1 MKDLKLRDKV
11 RTLLYMIGMVAVLF
25 MAETT
30 IAYATSDDDALSNSI
45 LSEQPVDENR
55 TNIREPGSS
64 ENADDLKQLN
74 IANSLT
80 VSYDGGNGE
89 LAGTLRILLILT
101 AISLA
106 PILLVTITSF
116 TRILIVLHFTRQAL
130 NTTSAPPNQVLI
142 AISLFL
148 TFFIMQPTFSQIYTD
163 AVVPFENG
171 DIQLEEAMDLAIAPM
186 REFMAGQTQVKDN
199 LSIFIKAAAARH
211 EALDHVLLFGPPG
224 LGKTTLA
231 NIIANELNVN
241 IRVTSGPA
249 IERQGD
255 LAAILTN
262 LGDNDVL
269 FIDEIHRLSK
279 TVEEILY
286 SAMEDFALDIIIGK
300 GPAARSVRLDLPH
313 FTLIGATTRLGAIA
327 APLRDRFGVQCC
339 LEFYK
344 PEELQFIITRAAEI
358 LNVKI
363 DKEGAMEI
371 ARRSR
376 GIANR
381 LLKRVRDFAQVL
393 GVEVIDRQLADEALA
408 KLEVDRYGFD
418 RNDRKILTT
427 IVKTF
432 GGGPVG
438 IETIAAAVSE
448 ESSTIE
454 DVIEPY
460 LMQLGFLQRTPRGRC
475 VTRKAYEHLGL
486 SVPKSMDEVPEQ
498 LSL

>member
-1 MKDLKLRDKV
+1 MEFDDRIIAGAEQEADGWQYSLRP
-11 RTLLYMIGMVAVLF
+11 RLLNEYI
-25 MAETT
+25 
-30 IAYATSDDDALSNSI
+30 
-45 LSEQPVDENR
+45 
-55 TNIREPGSS
+55 
-64 ENADDLKQLN
+64 
-74 IANSLT
+74 
-80 VSYDGGNGE
+80 
-89 LAGTLRILLILT
+89 
-101 AISLA
+101 
-106 PILLVTITSF
+106 
-116 TRILIVLHFTRQAL
+116 
-130 NTTSAPPNQVLI
+130 
-142 AISLFL
+142 
-148 TFFIMQPTFSQIYTD
+148 
-163 AVVPFENG
+163 
-171 DIQLEEAMDLAIAPM
+171 
-186 REFMAGQTQVKDN
+186 GQTQVKDN
-199 LSIFIKAAAARH
+199 LSIFSKAAAGRH

-376 GIANR
+376 GTPRIANR

-460 LMQLGFLQRTPRGRC
+460 LMQQGMLNRTSRGRMA
-475 VTRKAYEHLGL
+475 TRETYRYLGI
-486 SVPKSMDEVPEQ
+486 PFPENQ
-498 LSL
+498 